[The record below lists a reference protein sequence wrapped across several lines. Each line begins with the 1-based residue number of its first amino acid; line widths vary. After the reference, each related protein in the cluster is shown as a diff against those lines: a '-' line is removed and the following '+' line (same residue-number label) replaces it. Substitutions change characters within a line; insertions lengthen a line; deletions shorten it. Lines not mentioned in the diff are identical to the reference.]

1 MVKPTSILSLLT
13 EFNQRSQQFGS
24 FLTHH
29 HHAIFRR
36 FIFSRLSPVVVQS
49 LALWFRK
56 PRSMDQ
62 LGSHLCVCSLGQC
75 FWSGMSVTLRVCIL
89 PVWARHSS
97 SFSSTTWSMPPTLV
111 SATLVRVV
119 SMVACGSAQVLEHYM
134 TSFAGQLRG
143 IVYGSTDIVLVINS
157 YIVGSVYSCDAA
169 Q

>member
-13 EFNQRSQQFGS
+13 EFNQRSQRSSLVPHSSSSCHFSGVS
-24 FLTHH
+24 F
-29 HHAIFRR
+29 
-36 FIFSRLSPVVVQS
+36 SVVDRLSPVAVQS

-62 LGSHLCVCSLGQC
+62 LGNHLCVCSLGQC
-75 FWSGMSVTLRVCIL
+75 FWSGMSVTLRRVCIL

-97 SFSSTTWSMPPTLV
+97 PWSMPPTLV

-143 IVYGSTDIVLVINS
+143 IV
-157 YIVGSVYSCDAA
+157 
-169 Q
+169 